1 MAYMNQERKA
11 TLTPGIKAVLNKHGI
26 KGTLSTDGYSLTVTL
41 KSGDIDLI
49 GNLNINMTNHN
60 AQWRGREGVAVSPYH
75 FQNAYSGKSK
85 AFLTELF
92 AAMNVGNHDNSD
104 IQSEYTDIGWYTHV
118 NIGKWGKPYKHN
130 VYVR

>member
-60 AQWRGREGVAVSPYH
+60 AQ
-75 FQNAYSGKSK
+75 
-85 AFLTELF
+85 
-92 AAMNVGNHDNSD
+92 
-104 IQSEYTDIGWYTHV
+104 
-118 NIGKWGKPYKHN
+118 
-130 VYVR
+130 